1 MSSLLVWAVVAA
13 ALALLAVVV
22 GVRAQKLVLGILV
35 DDRNRFSL
43 TRFQVVGW
51 TLLLFSMFAAVAAK
65 RASNDTTTSLD
76 FVIPGELLLV
86 LGISLS
92 STVIA
97 TAIKAVK
104 DSRDAGTIKRGL
116 APAART
122 SDSDPELK
130 PFFFQVFLQED
141 GAMADKVVDVAKFQ
155 NFCLTVALWVGYVAV
170 GGAFL
175 RQGELKS
182 LPGFTDQFVTL
193 LAISHGTYLAGKLP
207 DHSGQ
212 PALTANREGN
222 APQTTQVTPA
232 TGGQVT
238 STSGQ

>member
-1 MSSLLVWAVVAA
+1 MLRETATRDSRSSLQTRRAVFPFSAIAGQADLKLSLVLTSVDPLIGGLLAMGDRGTGKSTTVRAFA
-13 ALALLAVVV
+13 ALL
-22 GVRAQKLVLGILV
+22 
-35 DDRNRFSL
+35 
-43 TRFQVVGW
+43 
-51 TLLLFSMFAAVAAK
+51 
-65 RASNDTTTSLD
+65 
-76 FVIPGELLLV
+76 P
-86 LGISLS
+86 
-92 STVIA
+92 
-97 TAIKAVK
+97 AIKAVK

-116 APAART
+116 APAARR

-175 RQGELKS
+175 RQGELKA
-182 LPGFTDQFVTL
+182 LPGFSDQFVTL

-238 STSGQ
+238 SPSGQ